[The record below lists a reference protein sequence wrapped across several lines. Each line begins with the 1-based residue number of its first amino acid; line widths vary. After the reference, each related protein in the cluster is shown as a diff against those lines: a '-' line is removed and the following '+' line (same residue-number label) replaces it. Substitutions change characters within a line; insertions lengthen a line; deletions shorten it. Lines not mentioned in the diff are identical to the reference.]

1 MIALVW
7 VWSKKKEVQM
17 MSKQKIK
24 KAITSMLK
32 EVTNVN
38 VYYHEAP
45 LNTEYPYAVF
55 NIRERYLTEGLY
67 SNTLSVDVYAL
78 DIKTLDDLE
87 DRLKMLNDRT
97 YSENDLTFDIELNT
111 VNTLK
116 NESIYHLNMLFY
128 LNNFWEG

>member
-7 VWSKKKEVQM
+7 VWPKKKEVQM

-32 EVTNVN
+32 EVANVN

-45 LNTEYPYAVF
+45 INVEYPYAVF

-67 SNTLSVDVYAL
+67 SNTLSVDVYSL

-87 DRLKMLNDRT
+87 DRLKMLNDIT

>member
-7 VWSKKKEVQM
+7 VWSKKREVQM
-17 MSKQKIK
+17 MSKQQIK

-32 EVTNVN
+32 EATNVN
-38 VYYHEAP
+38 VYYHEVP

>member
-1 MIALVW
+1 
-7 VWSKKKEVQM
+7 M
-17 MSKQKIK
+17 MSKQQIK

-38 VYYHEAP
+38 VYYHEVP
-45 LNTEYPYAVF
+45 INVEYPYAVF